1 MLMTEASRTDSL
13 RDLEHEVGVLIR
25 RVRRVIG
32 ERARTVHPDLQPA
45 SYLILSTVAQDGP
58 LRGSELSELFTID
71 KGAISR
77 QVKHLVKLGLIHA
90 AKDPDDA
97 RATLLT
103 ATDEAKTRLED
114 IVQHRRKYLDE
125 RLADWSP
132 EELSGLVEILGRYN
146 QALTV
151 TD

>member
-1 MLMTEASRTDSL
+1 MTEASRTDSL

-25 RVRRVIG
+25 RVRKVIG

-45 SYLILSTVAQDGP
+45 SYLILSAVAQDGP

-77 QVKHLVKLGLIHA
+77 QVKHLVQLGLLDA
-90 AKDPDDA
+90 VKDPDDA
-97 RATLLT
+97 RATLLS
-103 ATDEAKTRLED
+103 ATDDAKTRLED

-132 EELSGLVEILGRYN
+132 EELSGLVEILSRYN
-146 QALTV
+146 EALTV
-151 TD
+151 SG